1 MDADDI
7 AKPSWIEKIVTYLEK
22 NDHITA
28 MGSYLEIIVE
38 KECGIIGSQY
48 KTEIYGKSIAT

>member
-1 MDADDI
+1 MI
-7 AKPSWIEKIVTYLEK
+7 YLSEK

-38 KECGIIGSQY
+38 KNVELSGSQY
-48 KTEIYGKSIAT
+48 KTGDIWKNSLIHNEICEAIFL